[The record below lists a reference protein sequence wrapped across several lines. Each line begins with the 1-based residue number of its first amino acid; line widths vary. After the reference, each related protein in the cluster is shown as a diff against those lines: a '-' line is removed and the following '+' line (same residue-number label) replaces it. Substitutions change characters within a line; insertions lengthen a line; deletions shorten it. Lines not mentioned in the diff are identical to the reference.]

1 MHTRL
6 TGLVFHVVI
15 ACDLVI
21 QMVVPNAA
29 MPPRPPSSP
38 LKSSRRRRRRCGHLL
53 NAVSK
58 TGIIKATHIG
68 CHRCHSVERHFSISD
83 LFDIDFFRA
92 VFSDKAAERCHP
104 HQHFPTSNL
113 KHDFHVRGF

>member
-21 QMVVPNAA
+21 RTVLVPNAA

-58 TGIIKATHIG
+58 TGIIKATILDVIDVIALNG
-68 CHRCHSVERHFSISD
+68 IF
-83 LFDIDFFRA
+83 LDIDFFRA